1 MESLN
6 FHKVKLEKANGMLR
20 YKKRQN
26 VTILFRFIEFC
37 IFFAIISRFST
48 RLPLTF
54 KLSIECFKGLGVA
67 LISPRFVFVLGN
79 TIVIILFLK
88 SGHSSGSTNNVKMDL
103 YDEYKQKC
111 SMNNYEKSKKQRKL
125 VEKPYCEQSKKQGKQ
140 SILVEKSYCEQ
151 SKKQGKQSI
160 LVEKSYREQSKK
172 QGKQSIAIEK
182 AYCEQGKKQSILV
195 QRQLVEKKLNRSHS
209 ESFTSLCHDE
219 KPRKELIRSAT
230 VGCLKVIRTDS
241 IKLVDDEMSSEE
253 FRNTVE
259 AFIARQQRF
268 LREEELFSDVVS
280 T

>member
-6 FHKVKLEKANGMLR
+6 FHKIKLEKENAMLR

-48 RLPLTF
+48 RLPLSF
-54 KLSIECFKGLGVA
+54 KLSIECFKGLGVT

-103 YDEYKQKC
+103 YEQKS
-111 SMNNYEKSKKQRKL
+111 SMNYEKSKKQRKV
-125 VEKPYCEQSKKQGKQ
+125 VEKPYCEQ

-160 LVEKSYREQSKK
+160 LVEKSYREQS
-172 QGKQSIAIEK
+172 IAIEE
-182 AYCEQGKKQSILV
+182 AYCEQSKKQSILV
-195 QRQLVEKKLNRSHS
+195 QRQLVGKKLNRSHS
-209 ESFTSLCHDE
+209 ESFTSLSHDE

-241 IKLVDDEMSSEE
+241 VKLVDDEMSSEE